1 METPRH
7 ILVILDP
14 TSNQQPALARA
25 RQLARFFGATLEL
38 FVCYTGAKKPQVN
51 RRVIEG
57 TLKNLREAGIE
68 CSAEIVSENAL
79 HTGIVRKVLRSQPS
93 LVIKDTHQ
101 HTLLRRSW
109 QANTDW
115 QLIRLCPAP
124 LLFVR
129 PDPWGYPPRIAAAVD
144 VARPGEKPAQL
155 DHSLLAAVE
164 TFALAIGGELH
175 AVHACQPVSELAA
188 SATAR
193 AVSRGGSVT
202 PAQVIA
208 DREALVHED
217 FSNLLATH
225 CVPRESRHLIHGTP
239 SDVLLNFVRQYNVD
253 LLVMGAYARGWI
265 YNVVV
270 GSTTER
276 LLDFLPCDVLVMK
289 PASFECPLRQAG
301 EHANGLRMS

>member
-1 METPRH
+1 
-7 ILVILDP
+7 
-14 TSNQQPALARA
+14 
-25 RQLARFFGATLEL
+25 
-38 FVCYTGAKKPQVN
+38 
-51 RRVIEG
+51 
-57 TLKNLREAGIE
+57 
-68 CSAEIVSENAL
+68 
-79 HTGIVRKVLRSQPS
+79 
-93 LVIKDTHQ
+93 
-101 HTLLRRSW
+101 
-109 QANTDW
+109 
-115 QLIRLCPAP
+115 
-124 LLFVR
+124 
-129 PDPWGYPPRIAAAVD
+129 
-144 VARPGEKPAQL
+144 
-155 DHSLLAAVE
+155 
-164 TFALAIGGELH
+164 
-175 AVHACQPVSELAA
+175 
-188 SATAR
+188 
-193 AVSRGGSVT
+193 
-202 PAQVIA
+202 VIA